1 MSLADH
7 TPHRRVLQ
15 PHARDTHTADEESQA
30 RSASPTQRRRA
41 SSRDAGASLG
51 DADDAASPRR
61 GAAKGDPEVLAK
73 LADVLRKLDAIEPMR
88 AAIERLSEKVDSIER
103 RQGHGQDNEVDCS
116 QYMFK
121 V

>member
-1 MSLADH
+1 MLIFLIVPRAAAELAE
-7 TPHRRVLQ
+7 VNQL
-15 PHARDTHTADEESQA
+15 AAG
-30 RSASPTQRRRA
+30 
-41 SSRDAGASLG
+41 SRYRKPG

-88 AAIERLSEKVDSIER
+88 AAIERLSEKMDSIER